1 MYDQSMDD
9 DSFDLIEK
17 LIGHGGNKKYYEND
31 QMSQKLQNELY
42 AEMEANEVNGFD
54 QKKINSS
61 FKKKYDDNI
70 RIRK

>member
-1 MYDQSMDD
+1 MDD

-42 AEMEANEVNGFD
+42 AEMEANEV
-54 QKKINSS
+54 K
-61 FKKKYDDNI
+61 
-70 RIRK
+70 RIRSKKNKQQF

>member
-42 AEMEANEVNGFD
+42 AEMEANEV
-54 QKKINSS
+54 K
-61 FKKKYDDNI
+61 
-70 RIRK
+70 RIRSKKNKQQF